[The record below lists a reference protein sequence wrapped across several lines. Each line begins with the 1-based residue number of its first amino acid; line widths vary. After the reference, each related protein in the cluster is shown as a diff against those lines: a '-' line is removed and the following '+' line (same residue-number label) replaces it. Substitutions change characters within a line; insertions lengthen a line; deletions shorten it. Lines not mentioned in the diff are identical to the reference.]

1 MDNIL
6 YVIGKHLYVNLT
18 NRCPCACTFC
28 IRNHTDTMGD
38 SASLWLKTEPAV
50 EEVIRRFEACDL
62 TQYEEVVFCGF
73 GEPLERVD
81 AVCEIARYLRG
92 RSKIRIR
99 INTNGL
105 ANCIHGRDVTPELA
119 GLIDIISISL
129 NASNAEEYLKVTRS
143 KFGIQ
148 SFEKMLEFTRLAQK
162 YIPRVI
168 LSVVD
173 IIGEA
178 EIEKSR
184 EICKSTGAEFRVR
197 QYE

>member
-162 YIPRVI
+162 YVPRVI